1 MLGDTISAISTPRGK
16 GGVAILRI
24 SGPQALS
31 VAEKV
36 FLPAGRRPLAET
48 PRVARYGTLLAP
60 IGAGADWVPADRGLA
75 LFFPA
80 PASFTGED
88 VVELNCH
95 GGPLLTETLLS
106 ATFAAGARPATAG
119 EFTRRAFLCG
129 KLSLTEAESLG
140 MMIDARTESQLCAA
154 SSGLARN
161 NPLGQ
166 ALTQLYERLTLLLST
181 AYARIDYP
189 DEDLADLSDDEVLSS
204 LDGLLSDLRRLLDT
218 YRTGHAVME
227 GIPCVLC
234 GRTNAGKSSI
244 YNRLA
249 GGDKAI
255 VTDIPGTTRD
265 VLECTA
271 CAGEVLLHLHD
282 TAGLRPGDGADA
294 VERIGIQRAMNALEE
309 AELILVVV
317 DVSRPLDDEDQMVLE
332 AVRAVCA
339 RRPSVRIMLLL
350 NKADLPARCD
360 LPDVKAA
367 LGPDIA
373 AFDVSARTGD
383 GFDAL
388 VKAIRDLYVDEGLSL
403 ASDPVLMN
411 ARQKACIVGATEAL
425 TRARAS
431 LSAGY
436 TFDLVSA
443 DLEEALEALGETD
456 GRNVNE
462 DIVASIFSHFC
473 VGK

>member
-1 MLGDTISAISTPRGK
+1 MLGDTISAVSTPRGK

-36 FLPAGRRPLAET
+36 FLPAGAHPLDAT
-48 PRVARYGTLLAP
+48 PRTARLGSMLAP
-60 IGAGADWVPADRGLA
+60 VSSHTDWSAIDRGLA
-75 LFFPA
+75 LFFPE
-80 PASFTGED
+80 PGSFTGED
-88 VVELNCH
+88 VVELHCH

-106 ATFAAGARPATAG
+106 ATFAAGARPAAAG
-119 EFTRRAFLCG
+119 EFTRRAFLNG

-140 MMIDARTESQLCAA
+140 MLIDAQTESQLSAA
-154 SSGLARN
+154 SSGLARD
-161 NPLGQ
+161 NPLGKSLS
-166 ALTQLYERLTLLLST
+166 ALYERLTLLLST

-189 DEDLADLSDDEVLSS
+189 DEDLAELSDEEVLNS
-204 LDGLLSDLRRLLDT
+204 LSGLLGDLDRLLET

-249 GGDKAI
+249 GSDKAI

-265 VLECTA
+265 ILECSVSV
-271 CAGEVLLHLHD
+271 GEVLLKLRD
-282 TAGLRPGDGADA
+282 TAGLRSSDGSDA
-294 VERIGIQRAMNALEE
+294 VEQIGIRRALKALDE
-309 AELILVVV
+309 AELILTVV
-317 DVSRPLDDEDQMVLE
+317 DLSRPLDDEDRMVFA
-332 AVRAVCA
+332 AVRAACDRSPNTRALLVCNKSDLHPQKDLA
-339 RRPSVRIMLLL
+339 PIWTALGRELPSV
-350 NKADLPARCD
+350 A
-360 LPDVKAA
+360 
-367 LGPDIA
+367 
-373 AFDVSARTGD
+373 VSAKTGE
-383 GFDAL
+383 GFDQLTAF
-388 VKAIRDLYVDEGLSL
+388 IRSLYIDEGVSLS
-403 ASDPVLMN
+403 SDPLLMN
-411 ARQKACIVGATEAL
+411 ARQRACIVGAIDAL
-425 TRARAS
+425 TRAQTS

-443 DLEEALEALGETD
+443 DLEEALESLGETD
-456 GRNVNE
+456 GRTVNE